1 MGGDDVTGE
10 PSKRR
15 VQCWVWIDSS
25 IVASLNSKI
34 AMLEETNRRLNRR
47 CQQAESELNTLRH
60 DLSAATKV
68 LQTESVRAH
77 VYADRIR
84 RICQHHEVLDR
95 KPWIK
100 CWFCRLRRWVRF
112 QIWNRMFAIKETN
125 RHIR

>member
-1 MGGDDVTGE
+1 MGSGGSE
-10 PSKRR
+10 YPIEKIRR
-15 VQCWVWIDSS
+15 LQSQLD
-25 IVASLNSKI
+25 
-34 AMLEETNRRLNRR
+34 ETRAANRRLNRR

-68 LQTESVRAH
+68 LQMEAVRAH

-95 KPWIK
+95 MPWIK
-100 CWFCRLRRWVRF
+100 CWCCRLRRWVRF